1 MRARLL
7 ARLTRL
13 EATREGPKALIFVL
27 ADDQPDSTLFGF
39 EMAGQTINRRPQ
51 ESLEAFMARVKG
63 NTLEGLAI
71 AVGVYK

>member
-27 ADDQPDSTLFGF
+27 ADDQPDSALSGF
-39 EMAGQTINRRPQ
+39 EMSGQTISRRPQ
-51 ESLEAFMARVKG
+51 ESIEAFMARVKG
-63 NTLEGLAI
+63 NTVGGLAI